1 MKNNAI
7 VLALVLSLLVVI
19 TGCARDAGDGGSF
32 PDAPVILISIDTLR
46 ADRLPMYG
54 YTGVETPAFDAL
66 REDALLFARA
76 YSHCPLTLPSHAS
89 LLTGLLPSE
98 HGVRDNLGYRLDAQA
113 LTYLPARLQRAGRPT
128 GGAVSAYVLRGSTG
142 LREGFDFYDDQLG
155 RRAGESLGGSQRPG
169 GETAKR
175 ALKWVRSV
183 ADRPFFLLFH
193 LYEPHMPHEPPPPF
207 DTRYRDPYDGEV
219 AAADA
224 VVGAFLDEL
233 RQLDLYDPAIIVLLS
248 DHGEGLD
255 DHGEEEHGILLYREA
270 LEVPLLL
277 KLPRSR
283 LAGERVEAPA
293 QLIDLVPTLLSLV
306 GLEIPESLRGRSLLE
321 LRGPEPA
328 ERPIYAETFYP
339 RLHLGW
345 SDLASLIQG
354 RYHHIDGPDP
364 ELYDLVA
371 DPQERNNLVRDE
383 RRVLATLRKQLNT
396 YDRSLTPPAAADEEA
411 RERLGALGYLGTT
424 ALATGPLPDPKER
437 LYLLP
442 ELKQAMAEFSRGE
455 YAEAVP
461 RFRRLVADSPEMA
474 DAWEH
479 LAQALQQLGRL
490 EEAEEAFR
498 RALEVSGAADH
509 IALGAARLFLEEER
523 LEDAREHA
531 ALALVTNPGAAHE
544 VLAQI
549 DLAAGQLAEAEA
561 HARTALESDARLV
574 QAVIVLAQTA
584 RRRDD
589 LDGALVE
596 LNRARE
602 ILTGNQEDSP
612 PPGYHFLRGDVLA
625 RLGRSSEAEREFR
638 EEIRLYPTDARP
650 YTGLALLYALQG
662 RNAEAVAALRRLV
675 EQNPNPDAYAAAV
688 ETLKVLDPPSASAL
702 LEYALTRFPQ
712 SPRLLEL
719 RAGWNQA
726 T

>member
-1 MKNNAI
+1 MKTNAT

-19 TGCARDAGDGGSF
+19 TGCARDAGDERSF

-54 YTGVETPAFDAL
+54 YTGVETPALEAL
-66 REDALLFARA
+66 RDDALLCARA

-113 LTYLPARLQRAGRPT
+113 LTYLPARLRGAGRPT
-128 GGAVSAYVLRGSTG
+128 GAAVSAYVLRGSTG
-142 LREGFDFYDDQLG
+142 LREGFDFYDDELG
-155 RRAGESLGGSQRPG
+155 RRSRESLGGSQRPG

-183 ADRPFFLLFH
+183 ADRPFFLFFH
-193 LYEPHMPHEPPPPF
+193 IYEPHMPWEPPPPF
-207 DTRYRDPYDGEV
+207 NTRYRDPYDGEV

-233 RQLDLYDPAIIVLLS
+233 RRLDLYDPAIIVLLS

-293 QLIDLVPTLLSLV
+293 QLIDLMPTLLSLV
-306 GLEIPESLRGRSLLE
+306 GLEVPETLRGRSLLE
-321 LRGPEPA
+321 LREGSA
-328 ERPIYAETFYP
+328 VERPIYAETFYP

-354 RYHHIDGPDP
+354 RYHHIDAPEP

-371 DPQERNNLVRDE
+371 DPRERNNLVRDE
-383 RRVLATLRKQLNT
+383 RRVLASLRNQLNS
-396 YDRSLTPPAAADEEA
+396 YDRSLEPPAAADEEA
-411 RERLGALGYLGTT
+411 RERLGALGYLGTST
-424 ALATGPLPDPKER
+424 LASGPLPDPKER
-437 LYLLP
+437 LHLLP
-442 ELKQAMAEFSRGE
+442 ELKEALAAFARGE

-461 RFRRLVADSPEMA
+461 RFRRLVASSPEMA

-490 EEAEEAFR
+490 QEAEEAFR

-509 IALGAARLFLEEER
+509 IALGAARLYLEQGRLEE
-523 LEDAREHA
+523 ARDHA
-531 ALALVTNPGAAHE
+531 ELARGTNPGAAHE
-544 VLAQI
+544 VLARI
-549 DLAAGQLAEAEA
+549 DLAAGQLEEAET
-561 HARTALESDARLV
+561 HARSALESDAGLV
-574 QAVIVLAQTA
+574 QAVIVLAQVA

-589 LDGALVE
+589 LNGALAE
-596 LNRARE
+596 LDRARE
-602 ILTGNQEDSP
+602 ILTRNREDRP

-625 RLGRSSEAEREFR
+625 RLERAAEAEREFR
-638 EEIRLYPTDARP
+638 EEIRLYPADARP

-662 RNAEAVAALRRLV
+662 RNAEAVAALRQLV
-675 EQNPNPDAYAAAV
+675 EQNPTPDAYAAAV
-688 ETLKVLDPPSASAL
+688 ETLKVLDPPSAAAL
-702 LEYALTRFPQ
+702 LEYALTRFPE
-712 SPRLLEL
+712 SARLLEL
-719 RAGWNQA
+719 RASWDQA
-726 T
+726 I

>member
-1 MKNNAI
+1 MKTNAI
-7 VLALVLSLLVVI
+7 VLVLVCSLLFGL
-19 TGCARDAGDGGSF
+19 TGCARDVGDGESF

-66 REDALLFARA
+66 RDDALLFARA

-89 LLTGLLPSE
+89 LLTGLLPNE
-98 HGVRDNLGYRLDAQA
+98 HGVRDNLGYRLDTQA
-113 LTYLPARLQRAGRPT
+113 LTYLPAILQRAGRPT

-142 LREGFDFYDDQLG
+142 LREGFDFYDDQLA
-155 RRAGESLGGSQRPG
+155 RRSREPLGGSQRPG

-175 ALKWVRSV
+175 ALEWVRTV
-183 ADRPFFLLFH
+183 ADRPFFLFFH
-193 LYEPHMPHEPPPPF
+193 IYEPHMPWEPPPPF

-233 RQLDLYDPAIIVLLS
+233 RRLDLYDPAIIVLLS

-270 LEVPLLL
+270 IEVPLVL

-306 GLEIPESLRGRSLLE
+306 GLEMPESLRGRSLLE
-321 LRGPEPA
+321 LREGEPA

-354 RYHHIDGPDP
+354 RYHHIDGPEP

-371 DPQERNNLVRDE
+371 DPQERNNLIRTE
-383 RRVLATLRKQLNT
+383 SRVLGSLRKQLST
-396 YDRSLTPPAAADEEA
+396 YDRSLGLPAAVDEED

-437 LYLLP
+437 LHLLP
-442 ELKQAMAEFSRGE
+442 ELKEALAAFSRGE

-479 LAQALQQLGRL
+479 LAQCLQQLGQLR
-490 EEAEEAFR
+490 EAEEAFR
-498 RALEVSGAADH
+498 RALEVSGGADH
-509 IALGAARLFLEEER
+509 IALGAARLYLEEER
-523 LEDAREHA
+523 PEDAREHA
-531 ALALVTNPGAAHE
+531 ELALVTNPGAAHE

-549 DLAAGQLAEAEA
+549 DLAAGQLEEAEA
-561 HARTALESDARLV
+561 HARAALASDARLV
-574 QAVIVLAQTA
+574 QAVIVLARTA
-584 RRRDD
+584 RRRDE
-589 LDGALVE
+589 LAGALE
-596 LNRARE
+596 HLDRARQ
-602 ILTGNQEDSP
+602 ILAENREDNP

-625 RLGRSSEAEREFR
+625 RLERFSEAEPEFR
-638 EEIRLYPTDARP
+638 EEIRLYPADFRS

-662 RNAEAVAALRRLV
+662 RSSDAVASLRQLV
-675 EQNPNPDAYAAAV
+675 EQNPNPAAYAAAV
-688 ETLKVLDPPSASAL
+688 ETLRVLDPASAAAL
-702 LEYALTRFPQ
+702 LEYALSRFPQ

-719 RAGWNQA
+719 EASGNPPS
-726 T
+726 